1 MAKKESI
8 TASAV
13 NDKIKIPLIVAY
25 DANKGELLFG
35 KDITSK
41 VPYDQGVTTVKVG
54 EHRVIRDEKGNIKRE
69 IISKDGNE
77 R

>member
-13 NDKIKIPLIVAY
+13 NDKIKTTLIVAY
-25 DANKGELLFG
+25 DANKGELQFG
-35 KDITSK
+35 EDLTAI
-41 VPYDQGVTTVKVG
+41 VPHDQGESVVKVG
-54 EHRVIRDEKGNIKRE
+54 EYIATRDSDGKIKRQ